1 MCEEIK
7 RKVTEVYQ
15 KSMTLLMKSHH
26 NEENVFLIVNT
37 WIVSVVRYSA
47 TFLDWTK
54 EDTKELDWY
63 SRKQLERGRA
73 LQIKS
78 TVMKIY
84 IKCKYGWRQLISV
97 KECCVAESRSIIRY
111 LANNDEMFWKLW
123 QSLKKFKVKMNATRK

>member
-54 EDTKELDWY
+54 EDKKELD
-63 SRKQLERGRA
+63 
-73 LQIKS
+73 
-78 TVMKIY
+78 
-84 IKCKYGWRQLISV
+84 
-97 KECCVAESRSIIRY
+97 
-111 LANNDEMFWKLW
+111 
-123 QSLKKFKVKMNATRK
+123 